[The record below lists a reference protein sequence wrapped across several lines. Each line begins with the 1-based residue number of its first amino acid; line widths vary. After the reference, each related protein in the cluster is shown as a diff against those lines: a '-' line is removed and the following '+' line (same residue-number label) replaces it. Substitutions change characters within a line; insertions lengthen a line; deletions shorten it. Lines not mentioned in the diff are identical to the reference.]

1 MRKEYAKIMTGKG
14 APGRNTGGNG
24 SIYVGLTSKGPKL
37 YAKYNNTWFETD
49 MKRNSTTPK
58 PSRKSTFEITADNTF
73 RDIKVHNLYENS
85 MHLAP
90 NKIYIPWGSS
100 ATEGSG
106 AVFSGDGIIRD
117 TDVDHNLFI
126 APYGGILEKLL
137 IYTVG
142 GVGSSSFALN
152 VNGIDGLSFDTDLQ
166 PKGVSIINFTSSN
179 TFNIGDK
186 LAIKWEAPSPY
197 NDSEE
202 TVIVSV
208 WKYNVA

>member
-1 MRKEYAKIMTGKG
+1 MAVNKNTKITTGKG
-14 APGRNTGGNG
+14 APSPNQGING
-24 SIYVGLTSKGPKL
+24 SIHIGLTSKGPKL
-37 YAKYNNTWFETD
+37 YAKYNNTWFETE
-49 MKRNSTTPK
+49 MKRNSATSK
-58 PSRKSTFEITADNTF
+58 PSQKTTVQTTNDTF
-73 RDIKVHNLYENS
+73 RDIKVHNLYENA
-85 MHLAP
+85 MHTSP
-90 NKIYIPWGSS
+90 NKIYIPWGGSS
-100 ATEGSG
+100 TEGSG

-117 TDVDHNLFI
+117 NEVDNILFI

-166 PKGVSIINFTSSN
+166 PKMVSIINFTSSN

-186 LAIKWEAPSPY
+186 LAIKWEAPYPY
-197 NDSEE
+197 TDSEE

>member
-58 PSRKSTFEITADNTF
+58 PSRKSTVEITEDNTF
-73 RDIKVHNLYENS
+73 RDIKVHNLYENA
-85 MHLAP
+85 MHLSP

-100 ATEGSG
+100 STEASG
-106 AVFSGDGIIRD
+106 AVFTDGIID
-117 TDVDHNLFI
+117 ETDVDHCLFI
-126 APYGGILEKLL
+126 APYNGILEKLL
-137 IYTVG
+137 VYTTG
-142 GVGSSSFALN
+142 GVGDSSFALN
-152 VNGIDGLSFDTDLQ
+152 VNGIDGTSFSTDLQ
-166 PKGVSIINFTSSN
+166 SNLASIINFTSSN
-179 TFNIGDK
+179 NFNLGDR
-186 LAIKWEAPSPY
+186 LSIKWEAPSPY
-197 NDSEE
+197 NDSKE